1 MFTSYEFF
9 DVYLRHN
16 LPVTEIKQFQFM
28 KESEEL
34 KAIVREKYAEIAVES
49 NRKKCCC
56 GDKEPD
62 YSMLNL
68 DYTKMDGYV
77 EEADLK
83 LGCGIPTAHAG
94 ISVGDRVL
102 DLGSGAGNDCF
113 VARSIVGEN
122 GSVTGLD
129 FTDEMLEKARVN
141 NRKMGFSN
149 VEFIQGDIEQIP
161 LPDDSYDVVISNCV
175 LNLVPDK
182 QKAFSEIM
190 RVLKPGGHFCV
201 SDIVL
206 KGDLPDDMREAAALY
221 AGCVSGALQLENY
234 IQIVKDA
241 GFAKVEVK
249 DERVNDLPD
258 EYFVQYVSSETLQ
271 DYRESGA
278 GIFSITVV
286 GTK

>member
-1 MFTSYEFF
+1 
-9 DVYLRHN
+9 
-16 LPVTEIKQFQFM
+16 M
-28 KESEEL
+28 KDPDIL
-34 KAIVREKYAEIAVES
+34 KAIVREKYADIAVES

-68 DYTKMDGYV
+68 DYTKLDGYV

-83 LGCGIPTAHAG
+83 LGCGIPTEHAG
-94 ISVGDRVL
+94 IRKGDRVL

-113 VARSIVGEN
+113 VARSIVGEE
-122 GSVTGLD
+122 GFVTGLD
-129 FTDEMLEKARVN
+129 FTDEMLEKASQN
-141 NRKMGFSN
+141 NKKMGFTN
-149 VEFIQGDIEQIP
+149 VEFIKGDIEKIP
-161 LPDDSYDVVISNCV
+161 LQDDSYDVVISNCV

-182 QKAFSEIM
+182 EQAFSEIR

-206 KGDLPDDMREAAALY
+206 KGDLPDDMIEAAALY
-221 AGCVSGALQLENY
+221 AGCVSGALQKEAYLR
-234 IQIVKDA
+234 IVKDA
-241 GFAKVEVK
+241 GFAEVEVK

-258 EYFVQYVSSETLQ
+258 EYFIQYVSSEALQ
-271 DYRESGA
+271 HYRDSGA

>member
-1 MFTSYEFF
+1 
-9 DVYLRHN
+9 
-16 LPVTEIKQFQFM
+16 M
-28 KESEEL
+28 KDAETL
-34 KAIVREKYAEIAVES
+34 KKIVRDKYAEIAVAS
-49 NRKKCCC
+49 NRKSCCC

-68 DYTKMDGYV
+68 DYAKLDGYV

-94 ISVGDRVL
+94 IRKGDRVL

-113 VARSIVGEN
+113 VARSLVGES
-122 GSVTGLD
+122 GFVTGLD
-129 FTDEMLEKARVN
+129 FTDEMLEKANQN
-141 NRKMGFSN
+141 NRKMGFDN
-149 VEFIQGDIEQIP
+149 VEFVKGDIEQIP
-161 LPDDSYDVVISNCV
+161 LPDNTYDVVISNCV

-182 QKAFSEIM
+182 HRAFSEIR

-206 KGDLPDDMREAAALY
+206 KGELPDNMREAAALY
-221 AGCVSGALQLENY
+221 AGCVSGALQMEDYLE
-234 IQIVKDA
+234 IVKDA
-241 GFAKVEVK
+241 GYAQVEVK
-249 DERVNDLPD
+249 DERINDLPD
-258 EYFVQYVSSETLQ
+258 EYFVQYVSGETLQ
-271 DYRESGA
+271 SYRDSGA

>member
-1 MFTSYEFF
+1 
-9 DVYLRHN
+9 
-16 LPVTEIKQFQFM
+16 M
-28 KESEEL
+28 KDPDKL
-34 KAIVREKYAEIAVES
+34 KAIVREKYADIAVES

-68 DYTKMDGYV
+68 DYTKLDGYV

-83 LGCGIPTAHAG
+83 LGCGIPTEHAG
-94 ISVGDRVL
+94 IRKGDRVL

-113 VARSIVGEN
+113 VARSIVGKE
-122 GSVTGLD
+122 GFVTGLD
-129 FTDEMLEKARVN
+129 FTDEMLEKASQN
-141 NRKMGFSN
+141 NKKMGFTN
-149 VEFIQGDIEQIP
+149 VEFIKGDIEKIP
-161 LPDDSYDVVISNCV
+161 LQDDSYDVVISNCV

-182 QKAFSEIM
+182 EQAFSEIR

-206 KGDLPDDMREAAALY
+206 KGDLPDDMIEAAALY
-221 AGCVSGALQLENY
+221 AGCVSGALQKEAYLR
-234 IQIVKDA
+234 IVKDA
-241 GFAKVEVK
+241 GFAEVEVK

-258 EYFVQYVSSETLQ
+258 EYFIQYVSSEALQ
-271 DYRESGA
+271 HYRDSGA

>member
-1 MFTSYEFF
+1 
-9 DVYLRHN
+9 
-16 LPVTEIKQFQFM
+16 M
-28 KESEEL
+28 KDPDKL
-34 KAIVREKYAEIAVES
+34 KAIVREKYADIALES

-68 DYTKMDGYV
+68 DYTKLDGYV

-83 LGCGIPTAHAG
+83 LGCGIPTEHAG
-94 ISVGDRVL
+94 IRKGDRVL

-113 VARSIVGEN
+113 VARSIVGEE
-122 GSVTGLD
+122 GFVTGLD
-129 FTDEMLEKARVN
+129 FTDEMLEKASQN
-141 NRKMGFSN
+141 NKKMGFTN
-149 VEFIQGDIEQIP
+149 VEFITGDIEKIP
-161 LPDDSYDVVISNCV
+161 LQDDSYDVVISNCV

-182 QKAFSEIM
+182 EQAFSEIR

-221 AGCVSGALQLENY
+221 AGCVSGALQKEAYLG
-234 IQIVKDA
+234 IVKDA
-241 GFAKVEVK
+241 GFAEVEVK

-258 EYFVQYVSSETLQ
+258 EYFIQYVSSEALQ
-271 DYRESGA
+271 HYRDSGA

>member
-1 MFTSYEFF
+1 
-9 DVYLRHN
+9 
-16 LPVTEIKQFQFM
+16 M
-28 KESEEL
+28 KESDAL
-34 KAIVREKYAEIAVES
+34 KKIVRDKYAEIAVAS
-49 NRKKCCC
+49 DRKNCCC

-62 YSMLNL
+62 YTMLNL
-68 DYTKMDGYV
+68 DYNSLDGYM

-94 ISVGDRVL
+94 ISKGDSVL

-113 VARSIVGEN
+113 VARSIVGET

-129 FTDEMLEKARVN
+129 FTDEMLEKANRN

-149 VEFIQGDIEQIP
+149 VEFVKGDIEQIP
-161 LPDDSYDVVISNCV
+161 LPDNSYDVVISNCV

-182 QKAFSEIM
+182 AAAFAEIR

-206 KGDLPDDMREAAALY
+206 KGELPDDMREAAALY
-221 AGCVSGALQLENY
+221 AGCVSGALQKEDYLR
-234 IQIVKDA
+234 IVRDA
-241 GFAKVEVK
+241 GFEDAEVK
-249 DERVNDLPD
+249 DEQVNDLPD
-258 EYFVQYVSSETLQ
+258 EYFMQYVSRETLQ
-271 DYRESGA
+271 QYRATGA

-286 GTK
+286 GTKTSS